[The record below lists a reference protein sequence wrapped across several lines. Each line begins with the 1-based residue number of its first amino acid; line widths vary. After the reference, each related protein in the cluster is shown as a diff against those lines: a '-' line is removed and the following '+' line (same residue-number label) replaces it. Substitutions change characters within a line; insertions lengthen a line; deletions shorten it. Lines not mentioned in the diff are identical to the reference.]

1 VLLSAGIG
9 ATPVLAMLHALA
21 ADRSTRQVLWI
32 HAARDGQHHPF
43 AGEVRSLVR
52 SLANGRSYVCYSK
65 PGMNEKMGEDFD
77 SGGRLSRAVFD
88 KVGVPREAD
97 VYLCGPSRFMAD
109 MKQTLTAMG
118 VPPDRIYVEIFNG
131 SESMTRGVAGTA
143 KGIPHLPKD
152 DADTGPW
159 VSFARSG
166 ISAHWKASEYQ
177 SILELAEACD
187 VPVRWSCRTGVCHNC
202 ESGLVSGMVVY
213 GPEPLDKPA
222 DGNVLVC
229 CSQPIGDVAIDL

>member
-1 VLLSAGIG
+1 MVPLG
-9 ATPVLAMLHALA
+9 ATCGSMSVLAMLHALA

-43 AGEVRSLVR
+43 AGEVSSLVR

-77 SGGRLSRAVFD
+77 RGGRLSRAVFD

-118 VPPDRIYVEIFNG
+118 
-131 SESMTRGVAGTA
+131 
-143 KGIPHLPKD
+143 
-152 DADTGPW
+152 
-159 VSFARSG
+159 
-166 ISAHWKASEYQ
+166 
-177 SILELAEACD
+177 
-187 VPVRWSCRTGVCHNC
+187 
-202 ESGLVSGMVVY
+202 
-213 GPEPLDKPA
+213 
-222 DGNVLVC
+222 
-229 CSQPIGDVAIDL
+229 